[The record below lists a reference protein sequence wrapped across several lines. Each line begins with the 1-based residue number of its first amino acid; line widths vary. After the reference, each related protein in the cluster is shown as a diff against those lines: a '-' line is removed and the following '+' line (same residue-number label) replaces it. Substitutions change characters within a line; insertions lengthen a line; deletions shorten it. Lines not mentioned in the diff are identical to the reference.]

1 MNKITCD
8 VCLDLIPLVQDGIAS
23 EDSRKAVEQHICTC
37 QTCANIY
44 DGKTPPDI
52 DSTQIFKKFQKKMR
66 TFFAAL
72 MMFGIFFGLGL
83 TASSEVFYNSLI
95 MPLIGIL
102 GYVIFRWKALYEVP
116 LLMLGINVF
125 FYGLNMFRGIEIIE
139 LYSRVMYTG
148 IYSVF
153 VVIGVVIAGLTH
165 VAFKKG
171 EKNIW
176 IKIGFV
182 AAVVLV
188 IGVGV
193 FANALVGNP
202 ISKMLASNTVKKE
215 LETTYADKDFYVERI
230 TYSFKDGYYHAF
242 INSESSIDSHF
253 TICVDMYGEVKRDS
267 YENVLRGWNTSDRLS
282 TEYRNDVEEVFAS
295 PMFPFYAHIDY
306 GMLEFLPEE
315 ALELEKD
322 EIPEYAIIIEDLE
335 LDGLYDVQ
343 ELGKRAGH
351 LVLYVYDEEVS
362 VERAAEILL
371 EVKKQ
376 MDAGGVNFYV
386 IDFVLEYPKPEDGEH
401 WKEGRV
407 ETMEFRSE
415 DIYEEGMVER
425 VYEANE
431 KAIAYHA
438 ARDAEMKE

>member
-37 QTCANIY
+37 RTCSDIY
-44 DGKTPPDI
+44 DGKTLPAI
-52 DSTQIFKKFQKKMR
+52 DSDR
-66 TFFAAL
+66 
-72 MMFGIFFGLGL
+72 
-83 TASSEVFYNSLI
+83 
-95 MPLIGIL
+95 
-102 GYVIFRWKALYEVP
+102 IFRKVQ
-116 LLMLGINVF
+116 
-125 FYGLNMFRGIEIIE
+125 
-139 LYSRVMYTG
+139 
-148 IYSVF
+148 
-153 VVIGVVIAGLTH
+153 
-165 VAFKKG
+165 
-171 EKNIW
+171 KNIW
-176 IKIGFV
+176 IRIGFV
-182 AAVVLV
+182 VAVGLV

-202 ISKMLASNTVKKE
+202 ISKMLASNIVE
-215 LETTYADKDFYVERI
+215 RQLATTYADKDFYVERI

-242 INSESSIDSHF
+242 IESESSIDSHF
-253 TICVDMYGEVKRDS
+253 TISVDMYGEVKRDS
-267 YENVLRGWNTSDRLS
+267 YEDRVLQGWNTSDRLS
-282 TEYRNDVEEVFAS
+282 TEYRECVEAVFAS
-295 PMFPFYAHIDY
+295 QMFPFYAHIDY
-306 GMLEFLPEE
+306 GMLEFLPRE
-315 ALELEKD
+315 ALELD
-322 EIPEYAIIIEDLE
+322 EEDILEYALIIEDLK

-343 ELGKRAGH
+343 ELGKEAGH
-351 LVLYVYDEEVS
+351 IVLYVYNEEVS

-386 IDFVLEYPKPEDGEH
+386 IDFVLEYPKPEDGGH

-407 ETMEFRSE
+407 ETMEFLSD
-415 DIYEEGMVER
+415 DIYEDGMIER